1 MIKGVIVGVVL
12 GAIVL
17 FGLMQLIPYG
27 HDHTNPPIQAE
38 PQWNSAETRALAVR
52 ACFDCHSNQT
62 EWPWYTNVAPF
73 SWLVQRDVNEGRRTL
88 NFSEWN
94 RPQRETRNA
103 GREIQRG
110 SMPQW
115 YYVLVHPTANLSPHE
130 KQALIDGLNSSIAQQ
145 R

>member
-1 MIKGVIVGVVL
+1 MIKGAIVGVVL

-27 HDHTNPPIQAE
+27 HDHTNPPVQSE

-73 SWLVQRDVNEGRRTL
+73 SWLVQRDVNAGRRTL

-94 RPQRETRNA
+94 QPQRETGNA

-110 SMPQW
+110 RMPQW
-115 YYVLVHPTANLSPHE
+115 YYVLLHPSANLSPQE